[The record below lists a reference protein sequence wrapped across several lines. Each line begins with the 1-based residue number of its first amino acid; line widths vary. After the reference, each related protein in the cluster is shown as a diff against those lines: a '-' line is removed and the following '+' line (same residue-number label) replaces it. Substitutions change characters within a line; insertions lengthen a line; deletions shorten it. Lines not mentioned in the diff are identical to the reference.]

1 MVSVVAI
8 FIQTA
13 HFVQAIQQGS
23 ISQLPINAGD
33 AHTVQVGALAQ
44 HIFQIDGCTL
54 LNGQRSDIGVILNR
68 QVSQI
73 VQVLCG

>member
-1 MVSVVAI
+1 MHFAFHDRMVSVVSI

-13 HFVQAIQQGS
+13 HRVQTIQQGS
-23 ISQLPINAGD
+23 ISQFPINTGNT
-33 AHTVQVGALAQ
+33 HTAQVSALAQ

-68 QVSQI
+68 
-73 VQVLCG
+73 